1 VGGSLEAKIKRLQ
14 QFYWSDDDPEGRGF
28 VCLADAFRRTG
39 DFAEALRL
47 LRDGLRRHPDL
58 SSGFVVRGWVYAD
71 QGDASDAEDA
81 FRAAVALDTENVAAL
96 RGLADAFLAQGK
108 VREALEHLRKL
119 VPLDP
124 LDGDLPL
131 RVEEIEAVLEA
142 AASAE
147 PAEEEPHEGPVQH
160 RVWEDPEAVAEEL
173 DWTSAALQ
181 DDESQA
187 AVPPPLESGTRA
199 SAEAPRAGSPD
210 PRPRA
215 PGRSDALVT
224 GTMGDIFLR
233 QGLLDE
239 AEDVYRQ
246 LLERDPENREI
257 RNKLAEVESR
267 RRGEFPPEPS
277 HLAGEE
283 RTGTAGYPVGA
294 VVPIQDLLVDEI
306 VAIEDLAPDSIVSI
320 QELAPEVIVPVEAL
334 APNDSRGDGALDAFE
349 AWLDDLP

>member
-1 VGGSLEAKIKRLQ
+1 MGGSLEAKIKRLQ

-81 FRAAVALDTENVAAL
+81 FRAAVALDPENVAAL
-96 RGLADAFLAQGK
+96 QGLADALAARGD
-108 VREALEHLRKL
+108 VREALECLRKL
-119 VPLDP
+119 APLDP
-124 LDGDLPL
+124 LNGDLPQ
-131 RVEEIEAVLEA
+131 RVGELEA
-142 AASAE
+142 ALEAE
-147 PAEEEPHEGPVQH
+147 VPAESAEEEPEEEPIQP
-160 RVWEDPEAVAEEL
+160 RVWEDPDAVAEEL

-181 DDESQA
+181 DDESRATEAPAEPGTA
-187 AVPPPLESGTRA
+187 AYVAPPP
-199 SAEAPRAGSPD
+199 AGSPD

-215 PGRSDALVT
+215 PGRGDALVT

-246 LLERDPENREI
+246 LLEGDPENREI
-257 RNKLAEVESR
+257 RNKLAEVERR
-267 RRGEFPPEPS
+267 RRGEFSPEPS
-277 HLAGEE
+277 PFGAV
-283 RTGTAGYPVGA
+283 GTAHSVGP
-294 VVPIQDLLVDEI
+294 VVPIQELLVDEI
-306 VAIEDLAPDSIVSI
+306 VAIEELAPDSIVSI
-320 QELAPEVIVPVEAL
+320 QELAPDVIVPVEAL
-334 APNDSRGDGALDAFE
+334 APDDSRGAGALDAFE